1 MINVTEYIKK
11 AIKKELF
18 KDENLNNSA
27 RQILSE
33 LKTKYVDIRE
43 EITTEIQYKILKK
56 LKAEREKSIEI
67 YSKSDTDLAKANL
80 LKEQMELQII
90 DIFLFEL
97 EKDLP
102 KKMTEEETKE
112 YILYTIESLKMNDP
126 DKFNKG
132 LLMKTLKSNSNID
145 MSLAAKLLK
154 EMGK

>member
-1 MINVTEYIKK
+1 MINVNEYIKK

-18 KDENLNNSA
+18 EDEKLNNSA

-67 YSKSDTDLAKANL
+67 YSKVDNESAKTNLAK
-80 LKEQMELQII
+80 EQIELHII

-97 EKDLP
+97 EKELP
-102 KKMTEEETKE
+102 KKMTEEETRE
-112 YILYTIESLKMNDP
+112 FVLYTIEFLKMNDP

-145 MSLAAKLLK
+145 MSIAAKFVNSYK
-154 EMGK
+154 

>member
-1 MINVTEYIKK
+1 MINVTEYIIK

-43 EITTEIQYKILKK
+43 KITPEIQYKILKK

-67 YSKSDTDLAKANL
+67 YSKSDTDLAKENL

>member
-1 MINVTEYIKK
+1 VPFSVGMVGLIYNTSIVKEKPDSWAVMWDEKYKNDVLTFNNPRDSFAIAQFLLGQDIN
-11 AIKKELF
+11 
-18 KDENLNNSA
+18 S
-27 RQILSE
+27 
-33 LKTKYVDIRE
+33 TK
-43 EITTEIQYKILKK
+43 
-56 LKAEREKSIEI
+56 
-67 YSKSDTDLAKANL
+67 KSDWDKAANL
-80 LKEQMELQII
+80 LKEQMELQIL

-112 YILYTIESLKMNDP
+112 YILYTIESLKMNEP

-132 LLMKTLKSNSNID
+132 LLMKTLKSNSNVD